1 VLQQAGYFVTKVE
14 TLEFLSRELQETQD
28 VAAVVLSENDPRVM
42 EQAADVVRRL
52 SKAPLILFRCSSLNI
67 NESKFDQV
75 YDGVVAPN
83 VWLSKTA
90 ELIAQSTAL
99 RERSAR
105 LRFEA
110 QAVRQETERLNAQLR
125 DELARNKPS
134 RS

>member
-1 VLQQAGYFVTKVE
+1 VLQRAGYLVSKAE

-28 VAAVVLSENDPRVM
+28 VAAVVLSENDPREM
-42 EQAADVVRRL
+42 EQAADVVHRL

-67 NESKFDQV
+67 DESKFDQV
-75 YDGVVAPN
+75 YDGVVQPN

-105 LRFEA
+105 LRLEA

-125 DELARNKPS
+125 ELARNKPS
-134 RS
+134 RY